1 MAGSPSRKLKTLLG
15 PQVRK
20 DQALQKPTSF
30 EITSSEQKKNVNF
43 NTPCCQGFVKH
54 IKANYCVKNSK
65 RSKPETSHHV

>member
-30 EITSSEQKKNVNF
+30 EITSSEPKNLNKK
-43 NTPCCQGFVKH
+43 QGFVKH
-54 IKANYCVKNSK
+54 IKANHCVMNSK